1 MLTAERLRSLM
12 AYDPETGIF
21 VRLVSAGCRAAG
33 SEVGLAH
40 PSTPTGYVMMGVDGR
55 LYKAH
60 RLAWLYVYGE
70 WPAKD
75 LDHRDGNRANNA
87 IGNLREATESQNAA
101 NSGLR
106 RHNTSGFRGV
116 SWNSRAG
123 KWKAAIVVRGRTRH
137 LGFFADAAEAGAVY
151 EEAAAREFGEFARV

>member
-1 MLTAERLRSLM
+1 VLTAERLRSLM

-21 VRLVSAGCRAAG
+21 VRL
-33 SEVGLAH
+33 
-40 PSTPTGYVMMGVDGR
+40 
-55 LYKAH
+55 
-60 RLAWLYVYGE
+60 
-70 WPAKD
+70 
-75 LDHRDGNRANNA
+75 
-87 IGNLREATESQNAA
+87 
-101 NSGLR
+101 